1 VAEEGL
7 LSEERVVAE
16 GGVAEEGLLSEERV
30 VAEGGAVLNYQPS

>member
-1 VAEEGL
+1 L

-16 GGVAEEGLLSEERV
+16 ESLLSEERV